1 MFEQSLEYIRVLLH
15 KLLWCIGTGG
25 LGCCRDNVYLAA
37 LLAPDPLAGV
47 FGWHV
52 KLPSTLAAF
61 KLDHRKRPLQYPQLH
76 SILPKVTVSEA
87 IGLFRPYK
95 QP

>member
-15 KLLWCIGTGG
+15 ELLRCIGAGC

-37 LLAPDPLAGV
+37 LLAPDPLARV
-47 FGWHV
+47 FGGNG

-61 KLDHRKRPLQYPQLH
+61 KLDHCKCPLHCPQLH
-76 SILPKVTVSEA
+76 DILPKVTVLA
-87 IGLFRPYK
+87 TIGLFRPYK